1 MGTDDFAEAHR
12 PTVPTERPTHHP
24 SSTIHLAMR
33 ACNPRTNCWMR
44 RHPPPATRP
53 GRCFASPWSDPLKPA
68 AEEARASTCTCQAAT
83 PSEPLCTLGDTPSP
97 RPNMTRTRTR
107 ITRGLTHSRT
117 QVAPRSYLHHWPL
130 ATGHWPPSWSSSCSL
145 LQLCSPYC
153 GAKGIRSIPLDARP
167 SQARPKT
174 CCMGPW
180 PARAAWPSPFIG
192 TALLGPPPHPH
203 HRCVTRGGRGG
214 QTRGWWHPC
223 AKVQSAVARQIK
235 MGRRIIDWHTSQRH
249 SKLPQPG
256 GCLLCPHPLSTSCP
270 PGPRQWR
277 LPSILTASFLLW
289 SPWSTTPARPYP
301 WPSRASRG
309 HAVLTKMPACLHGI
323 ALAFA
328 RQKCPDAMIGPWPF
342 FK

>member
-1 MGTDDFAEAHR
+1 MQ
-12 PTVPTERPTHHP
+12 P
-24 SSTIHLAMR
+24 SDKLLDAT
-33 ACNPRTNCWMR
+33 
-44 RHPPPATRP
+44 PPATRP
-53 GRCFASPWSDPLKPA
+53 GRCFAPPWSDPLKPA
-68 AEEARASTCTCQAAT
+68 AEEARASTCTYQAAT
-83 PSEPLCTLGDTPSP
+83 PSEPLHPWRHTLPQTQH
-97 RPNMTRTRTR
+97 NQTRTRTR
-107 ITRGLTHSRT
+107 ITRGLSHSRT
-117 QVAPRSYLHHWPL
+117 QVAPRSCLHHWPL
-130 ATGHWPPSWSSSCSL
+130 ATGRLPGPPPAAFCSSAALTAAPRASAPFHWMLAHPKPA
-145 LQLCSPYC
+145 Q
-153 GAKGIRSIPLDARP
+153 RP
-167 SQARPKT
+167 AAW
-174 CCMGPW
+174 GHG

-192 TALLGPPPHPH
+192 TALLGPPPPPHPH

-223 AKVQSAVARQIK
+223 AKIQSAVARQIK

-289 SPWSTTPARPYP
+289 KPWSTTPARPYP

-323 ALAFA
+323 ALALA